1 MSLRRLLDTLCPPP
15 YRVKYTIYLDVQS
28 KNIRSIFGIYVK
40 DLLHGSMNQTVGVM
54 SQQVESNVLEKTIR
68 DLKKEREHT
77 ESLLYLYKMSRR
89 ETRQMEIRYLEEQA
103 KVLTYLCEIVTL
115 KDELRNIKILYESYR
130 S

>member
-1 MSLRRLLDTLCPPP
+1 
-15 YRVKYTIYLDVQS
+15 
-28 KNIRSIFGIYVK
+28 
-40 DLLHGSMNQTVGVM
+40 MNQTVGVM
-54 SQQVESNVLEKTIR
+54 SKNVESNVLEKTIR

-77 ESLLYLYKMSRR
+77 ESLLYMYKMSRR

>member
-1 MSLRRLLDTLCPPP
+1 MSLRRLLHTLCPPP

-40 DLLHGSMNQTVGVM
+40 YLLHGSMNQTVGVM
-54 SQQVESNVLEKTIR
+54 SKNVESNVLEKTIR